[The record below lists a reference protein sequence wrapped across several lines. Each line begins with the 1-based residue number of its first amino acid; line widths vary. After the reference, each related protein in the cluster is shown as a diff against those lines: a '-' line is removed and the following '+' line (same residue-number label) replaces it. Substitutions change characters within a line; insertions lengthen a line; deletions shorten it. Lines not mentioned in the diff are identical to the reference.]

1 MSTKFLSMHMFLRA
15 LLYVTLLV
23 GAAFFLAPLY
33 VMVVT
38 SLKDADE
45 IRQNS
50 LVSLPGGLNF
60 DAWRLAWDSACTGA
74 QCSGLE
80 PFFWNSVW
88 MTIPAVLIS
97 TTWGALNGYVL
108 SLWKFRGSESLFA
121 FLLFGVFMP
130 FQVVLLPMSQVL
142 EWLGMS
148 SSITGLILVHLL
160 AGLPSTTLFFRNY
173 YAAVPKD
180 LLNAARMDGAGFWMI
195 FLRIIVPMSTPI
207 VMVTLIWQFTQI
219 WNDFLFGVAFSG
231 ADSKPITVGLN
242 NLANTT
248 SSVKAYN
255 VDMAAALIAGLPTML
270 VYVVAGR
277 YFVRGLTAGAVKG

>member
-1 MSTKFLSMHMFLRA
+1 
-15 LLYVTLLV
+15 
-23 GAAFFLAPLY
+23 
-33 VMVVT
+33 
-38 SLKDADE
+38 
-45 IRQNS
+45 
-50 LVSLPGGLNF
+50 
-60 DAWRLAWDSACTGA
+60 
-74 QCSGLE
+74 
-80 PFFWNSVW
+80 
-88 MTIPAVLIS
+88 
-97 TTWGALNGYVL
+97 
-108 SLWKFRGSESLFA
+108 
-121 FLLFGVFMP
+121 
-130 FQVVLLPMSQVL
+130 
-142 EWLGMS
+142 MS
-148 SSITGLILVHLL
+148 SSIAGLILVHLL

-173 YAAVPKD
+173 YAAIPKD
-180 LLNAARMDGAGFWMI
+180 LLNAARMDGAGFWMV
-195 FLRIIVPMSTPI
+195 FFRIIVPMSTPI

>member
-1 MSTKFLSMHMFLRA
+1 MFSRA

-50 LVSLPGGLNF
+50 LVSLPGGMNF

-88 MTIPAVLIS
+88 MAVPAVLIS

-108 SLWKFRGSESLFA
+108 SLWKFRGSETLFA

-142 EWLGMS
+142 GWLGMS
-148 SSITGLILVHLL
+148 SSIAGLILVHLL